1 MPFFLLALLIPPLL
15 PFSRIARVRY
25 NAGMR
30 NLNKTYPLSHLA
42 EHLGGTIVGDEHLS
56 ISGLCTLESPLPDN
70 FTFIRTESKDAAL
83 RALGKIPSTTAVI
96 VPQEVAPENAIVNGP
111 SLILVKES
119 YPAFLNLTP
128 LFFAEERPPIG
139 IHPTAYVDP
148 TATIGEGA
156 SIGAHAYVGPR
167 CSIGKNLIMRSHSR
181 LYEDVSLGDD
191 VTLYSGVSIRHGT
204 NIKDRV
210 TIHDNSVIGADGFGY
225 TPDPKLGLRKV
236 PQLGIV
242 IIESDV
248 EIGANTCID
257 RGAFGPTMIGRGVK
271 VDNLVQIGHNTTIGN
286 FTIVCG
292 GCGIAGSTKIGD
304 GVVLG
309 GKVGVADHLT
319 ITSGVR
325 VGGGSSVL
333 TSLTEPG
340 DYIGYPA
347 IKASVW
353 QRAQVSIRNLA
364 RGKKRK

>member
-1 MPFFLLALLIPPLL
+1 
-15 PFSRIARVRY
+15 
-25 NAGMR
+25 MR
-30 NLNKTYPLSHLA
+30 NLNKTYLLSHLA
-42 EHLGGTIVGDEHLS
+42 EHLGGIIFGDETLS
-56 ISGLCTLESPLPDN
+56 ISGLCTLESPLQN
-70 FTFIRTESKDAAL
+70 NITFLKSGSQDAAHRTL
-83 RALGKIPSTTAVI
+83 AKVPPTTAVI
-96 VPQEVAPENAIVNGP
+96 VPLEIAPPTALVDGP

-119 YPAFLNLTP
+119 YSAFLNLIP
-128 LFFAEERPPIG
+128 LFFEDERPTQG

-148 TATIGEGA
+148 TATLGEGA

-167 CSIGKNLIMRSHSR
+167 CTIGRNLIMRSHAR

-191 VTLYSGVSIRHGT
+191 VTIYSGVSIRHGT
-204 NIKDRV
+204 RIKDRV
-210 TIHDNSVIGADGFGY
+210 TIHDNTVIGADGFGY

-242 IIESDV
+242 IIEDDV

-271 VDNLVQIGHNTTIGN
+271 VDNLVQIGHNVTIGN

-325 VGGGSSVL
+325 IGGGSSVI
-333 TSLTEPG
+333 TSITEPG
-340 DYIGYPA
+340 DYMGYPT
-347 IKASVW
+347 IKASEW
-353 QRAQVSIRNLA
+353 RRAQVIIRNMA
-364 RGKKRK
+364 RGARKK

>member
-1 MPFFLLALLIPPLL
+1 
-15 PFSRIARVRY
+15 
-25 NAGMR
+25 MR

-56 ISGLCTLESPLPDN
+56 ISGLCTLESPIPN
-70 FTFIRTESKDAAL
+70 NITFLRSESKDAAH
-83 RALGKIPSTTAVI
+83 RALEKVPSPTAVI
-96 VPQEVAPENAIVNGP
+96 VSHEIAPQTTLINGP

-119 YPAFLNLTP
+119 YPAFLNLIS
-128 LFFAEERPPIG
+128 LFFAEERPAVG
-139 IHPTAYVDP
+139 IHPTACIDP

-156 SIGAHAYVGPR
+156 SIGAHTYVGPR
-167 CSIGKNLIMRSHSR
+167 CSIGKNLIMRSHAR
-181 LYEDVSLGDD
+181 LYEDISLGDD

-204 NIKDRV
+204 KIKDRV

-242 IIESDV
+242 IIENDV

-257 RGAFGPTMIGRGVK
+257 RGAFGPTMIGRGAK
-271 VDNLVQIGHNTTIGN
+271 IDNLVQIGHNATIGN

-304 GVVLG
+304 GVVLA

-319 ITSGVR
+319 IASGAR
-325 VGGGSSVL
+325 IGGGSSVL
-333 TSLTEPG
+333 NSLTEPG
-340 DYIGYPA
+340 DYVGYPA
-347 IKASVW
+347 INASDW
-353 QRAQVSIRNLA
+353 WRTQVVLRKMA
-364 RGKKRK
+364 RRGKKK